1 MLARHISVRGALFL
15 IFLLGLYVAFNVPVE
30 NALRKMLK
38 GHDKLVAF
46 LELCFYL
53 IILIVARIMAGWVAP
68 SVTASIQRIVDFLI
82 DMLTCLFQH

>member
-30 NALRKMLK
+30 NALGKMLK

-53 IILIVARIMAGWVAP
+53 IILIVSSTVAQWAAP
-68 SVTASIQRIVDFLI
+68 VVSEWIRHTAKNVVDMFI
-82 DMLTCLFQH
+82 PQ